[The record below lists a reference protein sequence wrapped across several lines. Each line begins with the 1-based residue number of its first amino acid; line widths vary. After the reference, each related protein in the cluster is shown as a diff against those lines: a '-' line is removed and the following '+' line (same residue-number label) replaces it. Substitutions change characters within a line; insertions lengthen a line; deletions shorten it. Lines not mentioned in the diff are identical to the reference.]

1 MAKGILY
8 VMSTCVEGL
17 VKIGMTE
24 TNSNDRDA
32 VINGCKERVRS
43 VLMTT
48 LTTVLA
54 LIPMALGI
62 GKGGE
67 LMQPLE
73 IVAIGGMTIG
83 TVVTLFLIPSGYC
96 IFYKIDFKE
105 KEEIQNDSNN
115 SHE

>member
-1 MAKGILY
+1 
-8 VMSTCVEGL
+8 
-17 VKIGMTE
+17 
-24 TNSNDRDA
+24 
-32 VINGCKERVRS
+32 
-43 VLMTT
+43 MTT

-67 LMQPLE
+67 LMQPLG

-83 TVVTLFLIPSGYC
+83 TVVTLFLIPSVYC

-105 KEEIQNDSNN
+105 EEKQNDPNN